1 MSYRFM
7 RVIVMFDL
15 PTLTSEDKREYRKFR
30 KFLLSNGFVMM
41 QQSVYSKLAL
51 NGTVANTIRRNIRG
65 NTPKDGLVQMI
76 TVTEKQF
83 NKMEFLVGEHQSDT
97 LDSDERLVIF

>member
-15 PTLTSEDKREYRKFR
+15 PMLTSKDRREYRKFR
-30 KFLLSNGFVMM
+30 KYLITNGFLML
-41 QQSVYSKLAL
+41 QESVYSKLAL
-51 NGTVANTIRRNIRG
+51 NGTVANTVTRNVEE
-65 NTPKDGLVQMI
+65 NVPESGLVQML

-83 NKMEFLVGEHQSDT
+83 SKMTYLVGEKRSKVIDN
-97 LDSDERLVIF
+97 DKRLLIL

>member
-15 PTLTSEDKREYRKFR
+15 PTLTSADRKAYRSFR
-30 KFLLSNGFVMM
+30 KFLMNSGFLML
-41 QQSVYSKLAL
+41 QESVYSKLAL
-51 NGTVANTIRRNIRG
+51 NGTVANTVVRNVEK
-65 NTPKDGLVQMI
+65 NVPDNGLVQML

-83 NKMEFLVGEHQSDT
+83 AKMTYLVGSKQSEIIDN
-97 LDSDERLVIF
+97 DKRLLII